1 MVAMMHLTK
10 LASAQMILWNIL
22 ESYNEDPAAVFK
34 RVGLDIEKMR
44 IPGARYN
51 KEKIAKLWEE
61 TGRLIEDPC
70 FGLAAATHWHPSY
83 LGTLGYAMLAS
94 SSLRITLERLVRFF
108 EIITSV
114 NAGELIEDETN
125 KTLTFNFIY
134 KDNPLPVYRE
144 DAALALILSILRGN
158 FQQTFTPVSVS
169 FKHSNKRCLKQYSD
183 FFRSPIYFGAPTS
196 SLTLSL
202 EVADQNLSSGN
213 KELATLND
221 QIMCQ
226 YLADLDN
233 ANLSKKVQTIIIEH
247 LPSGNITI
255 EDIAKQ
261 LAVSS
266 RSLQRRLLEDGET
279 FTSLLDKTR
288 QDIARQYVTDKQY
301 ELTEVAFLLGFSEL
315 STFSRS
321 FKRWTGQSPDQYR
334 KVPFFIN

>member
-1 MVAMMHLTK
+1 MHLTK
-10 LASAQMILWNIL
+10 LASTQLILWNIL
-22 ESYNEDPAAVFK
+22 ESYNKDPAAVFK
-34 RVGLDIEKMR
+34 QVGLDIEKMR

-70 FGLAAATHWHPSY
+70 FGLAAATSWHPSY

-108 EIITSV
+108 GIITSV
-114 NAGELIEDETN
+114 NTGELIEDKTN

-134 KDNPLPVYRE
+134 KDNPLPIYRE

-158 FQQTFTPVSVS
+158 FQQTFAPVSVS
-169 FKHSNKRCLKQYSD
+169 FRHSNKKCLKRYSD

-196 SLTLSL
+196 SLTLSF
-202 EVADQNLSSGN
+202 ETADQNLPSGN

-221 QIMCQ
+221 QIMSQ

-233 ANLSKKVQTIIIEH
+233 ASLSKKVQTIIIEH

-255 EDIAKQ
+255 ENIAKQ

-266 RSLQRRLLEDGET
+266 RSLQRKLREDGQT

-288 QDIARQYVTDKQY
+288 QDVARQYVTDKQY
-301 ELTEVAFLLGFSEL
+301 ELTEIAFLLGFSEL

-334 KVPFFIN
+334 KAA

>member
-1 MVAMMHLTK
+1 MHLTK

-22 ESYNEDPAAVFK
+22 ESYHEDPVAVFK
-34 RVGLDIEKMR
+34 RAGLDIEKMR

-70 FGLAAATHWHPSY
+70 FGLAAATSWHPSY

-108 EIITSV
+108 SIITSV
-114 NAGELIEDETN
+114 NSGELIEDAAN

-134 KDNPLPVYRE
+134 KDTPLPSYRE

-158 FQQTFTPVSVS
+158 LQRTFSPISVS
-169 FKHSNKRCLKQYSD
+169 FKHSNRKCLKRYSD
-183 FFRSPIYFGAPTS
+183 FFRSPVIFDAPIS

-202 EVADQNLSSGN
+202 EIADQNLPSGN

-221 QIMCQ
+221 QIMSQ
-226 YLADLDN
+226 YLAKLETSS
-233 ANLSKKVQTIIIEH
+233 LRKRVQTIIIEH

-255 EDIAKQ
+255 ENIARQ
-261 LAVSS
+261 LAVSR
-266 RSLQRRLLEDGET
+266 RSLQRQLHEEGET
-279 FTSLLDKTR
+279 FTSLLEKTR
-288 QDIARQYVTDKQY
+288 QDIARQYVKDKQY
-301 ELTEVAFLLGFSEL
+301 ELTEIAFLLGFSEL

-334 KVPFFIN
+334 KGTVNT

>member
-1 MVAMMHLTK
+1 MVTMMHLTK

-183 FFRSPIYFGAPTS
+183 FFRSTIYFGAPTS

-202 EVADQNLSSGN
+202 EVADQNLPSGN

-255 EDIAKQ
+255 ENIAKQ

>member
-114 NAGELIEDETN
+114 NAGELIEDEQYFWTVSRYIHMN
-125 KTLTFNFIY
+125 LVRGKR
-134 KDNPLPVYRE
+134 PLVTRPE
-144 DAALALILSILRGN
+144 
-158 FQQTFTPVSVS
+158 QWPW
-169 FKHSNKRCLKQYSD
+169 
-183 FFRSPIYFGAPTS
+183 S
-196 SLTLSL
+196 S
-202 EVADQNLSSGN
+202 
-213 KELATLND
+213 
-221 QIMCQ
+221 
-226 YLADLDN
+226 
-233 ANLSKKVQTIIIEH
+233 
-247 LPSGNITI
+247 
-255 EDIAKQ
+255 
-261 LAVSS
+261 
-266 RSLQRRLLEDGET
+266 
-279 FTSLLDKTR
+279 
-288 QDIARQYVTDKQY
+288 
-301 ELTEVAFLLGFSEL
+301 
-315 STFSRS
+315 
-321 FKRWTGQSPDQYR
+321 
-334 KVPFFIN
+334 